1 MSNLS
6 EKRHSYLGYAVKLA
20 AGLFLIFVFGWICPS
35 WGGIAQTGI
44 QAIGIFFGLIFLL
57 SNAEFGLIL
66 PSLLGF
72 LAVLLTDAYTPNS
85 LMAATFGNSTVVQ
98 IIFAYVL
105 CQTIIDTGAGEFI
118 AKWLLTR
125 KSLHGRPYL
134 FCFVF
139 FFASWVMGAFA
150 KIGGIVFVIA
160 LLDSLVEKLDYE
172 KTGSFNRWMSL
183 GSFVSACIGMAL
195 IPFQGLPLVIF
206 GAILSAM
213 AQSGIVLNYAVY
225 MLSITVFSMAF
236 IALFALGMKL
246 CRVEV
251 SRLGS
256 FDLSCIGSG
265 EENGALRMTRKQLLA
280 CLIFVFAIAYSVVMA
295 FLSPD
300 SPVGRLLSVFDQCT
314 WFILALVI
322 FFLLREE
329 GKPLLD
335 AEQTFRRSVSW
346 GIVLAVCIFNV
357 IGGMLAN
364 PEFGVRGWLN
374 SLLEP
379 VFSGLPFPVFMLLI
393 CLVSTICTNLFANAA
408 VGLIVGTLTMPF
420 AITYGE
426 TLGINVT
433 VYGAAV
439 TMSAMFSFMTM
450 AAAGYVPLLL
460 TRPCIQQNQKF
471 LWGVGGG
478 TCLGG
483 IALMAVV
490 FTALAY
496 IL

>member
-1 MSNLS
+1 MPDTGI
-6 EKRHSYLGYAVKLA
+6 KKQTYTAYIVKLLV
-20 AGLFLIFVFGWICPS
+20 GLFFIFVFGRVCPP
-35 WGGIAQTGI
+35 WGGITQTGI

-57 SNAEFGLIL
+57 SNSEFGLIL

-72 LAVLLTDAYTPNS
+72 LAVLLTDAYTPSS

-105 CQTIIDTGAGEFI
+105 CQTIISTGAGEFI
-118 AKWLLTR
+118 SKWLLTR
-125 KSLHGRPYL
+125 KVLRGKPYL

-139 FFASWVMGAFA
+139 FFAAWVMGAFA
-150 KIGGIVFVIA
+150 KSGGIVFVLA
-160 LLDSLVEKLDYE
+160 LLDSLIDNLGYE
-172 KTGSFNRWMSL
+172 KEGSFNRWMSL

-225 MLSITVFSMAF
+225 MLSIIVFSMAF
-236 IALFALGMKL
+236 IVLFALTMKA
-246 CRVEV
+246 CRVDADKLRAFDV
-251 SRLGS
+251 SR
-256 FDLSCIGSG
+256 ISG
-265 EENGALRMTRKQLLA
+265 EQGGKLRMTRKQVLA
-280 CLIFVFAIAYSVVMA
+280 CLIFLFAIAYSVVMA
-295 FLSPD
+295 FLPAD
-300 SPVGRLLSVFDQCT
+300 SPLGQALSTFDQCT

-322 FFLLREE
+322 FFLLRED
-329 GKPLLD
+329 GKPLLNE
-335 AEQTFRRSVSW
+335 EQTFRSSISW

-364 PEFGVRGWLN
+364 PELGVRGWLN
-374 SLLEP
+374 ALMEP
-379 VFSGLPFPVFMLLI
+379 IFTGLPFPVFMLLI
-393 CLVSTICTNLFANAA
+393 CFVSTICTNVFANAA

-420 AITYGE
+420 AITYGD
-426 TLGINVT
+426 TIGINVT

-450 AAAGYVPLLL
+450 ASAGYVPLFL
-460 TRPCIQQNQKF
+460 TRPCIQKNQKF

-483 IALMAVV
+483 ILLMTVL

-496 IL
+496 LL

>member
-1 MSNLS
+1 MPDTGI
-6 EKRHSYLGYAVKLA
+6 KKQTYTAYIVKLLV
-20 AGLFLIFVFGWICPS
+20 GLFFIFVFGRVCPP
-35 WGGIAQTGI
+35 WGGITQTGI

-57 SNAEFGLIL
+57 SNSEFGLIL

-72 LAVLLTDAYTPNS
+72 LAVLLTDAYTPSS

-105 CQTIIDTGAGEFI
+105 CQTIISTGAGEFI
-118 AKWLLTR
+118 SKWLLTR
-125 KSLHGRPYL
+125 KVLRGKPYL

-139 FFASWVMGAFA
+139 FFAAWVMGAFA
-150 KIGGIVFVIA
+150 KIGGIVFVLA
-160 LLDSLVEKLDYE
+160 LLDSLIDNLGYE
-172 KTGSFNRWMSL
+172 KEGSFNRWMSL

-225 MLSITVFSMAF
+225 MLSIIVFSMAF
-236 IALFALGMKL
+236 IVLFALTMKA
-246 CRVEV
+246 CRVDADKLRAFDV
-251 SRLGS
+251 SR
-256 FDLSCIGSG
+256 ISG
-265 EENGALRMTRKQLLA
+265 EQGGKLRMTRKQVLA
-280 CLIFVFAIAYSVVMA
+280 CLMFLFAIAYSVVMA
-295 FLSPD
+295 FLPAD
-300 SPVGRLLSVFDQCT
+300 SPLGQALSTFDQCT
-314 WFILALVI
+314 WFILALAI
-322 FFLLREE
+322 FFLLRED
-329 GKPLLD
+329 GKPLLNE
-335 AEQTFRRSVSW
+335 EQTFRSSISW

-364 PEFGVRGWLN
+364 PELGVRGWLN
-374 SLLEP
+374 ALMEP
-379 VFSGLPFPVFMLLI
+379 IFTGLPFPVFMLLI
-393 CLVSTICTNLFANAA
+393 CFVSTICTNVFANAA

-420 AITYGE
+420 AITYGDAI
-426 TLGINVT
+426 GINVT

-450 AAAGYVPLLL
+450 ASAGYVPLFL
-460 TRPCIQQNQKF
+460 TRPCIQKNQKF

-483 IALMAVV
+483 ILLMTVL

-496 IL
+496 LL

>member
-1 MSNLS
+1 MPDTGI
-6 EKRHSYLGYAVKLA
+6 KKQTYTAYIVKLLV
-20 AGLFLIFVFGWICPS
+20 GLFFIFVFGRVCPP
-35 WGGIAQTGI
+35 WGGITQTGI

-57 SNAEFGLIL
+57 SNSEFGLIL

-72 LAVLLTDAYTPNS
+72 LAVLLTDAYTPSS

-105 CQTIIDTGAGEFI
+105 CQTIISTGAGEFI
-118 AKWLLTR
+118 SKWLLTR
-125 KSLHGRPYL
+125 KVLRVKPYL

-139 FFASWVMGAFA
+139 FFAAWVMGAFA
-150 KIGGIVFVIA
+150 KIGGIVFVLA
-160 LLDSLVEKLDYE
+160 LLDSLIDNLGYE
-172 KTGSFNRWMSL
+172 KEGSFNRWMSL

-225 MLSITVFSMAF
+225 MLSIIVFSMAF
-236 IALFALGMKL
+236 IVLFALTMKA
-246 CRVEV
+246 CRVDADKLRAFDV
-251 SRLGS
+251 SR
-256 FDLSCIGSG
+256 ISG
-265 EENGALRMTRKQLLA
+265 EQGGKLRMTRKQVLA
-280 CLIFVFAIAYSVVMA
+280 CLIFLFAIAYSVVMA
-295 FLSPD
+295 FLPAD
-300 SPVGRLLSVFDQCT
+300 SPLGQALSTFDQCT

-322 FFLLREE
+322 FFLLRED
-329 GKPLLD
+329 GKPLLNE
-335 AEQTFRRSVSW
+335 EQTFRSSISW

-364 PEFGVRGWLN
+364 PELGVRGWLN
-374 SLLEP
+374 ALMEP
-379 VFSGLPFPVFMLLI
+379 IFTGLPFPVFMLLI
-393 CLVSTICTNLFANAA
+393 CFVSTICTNVFANAA

-420 AITYGE
+420 AITYGD
-426 TLGINVT
+426 TIGINVT

-450 AAAGYVPLLL
+450 ASAGYVPLFL
-460 TRPCIQQNQKF
+460 TRPCIQKNQKF

-483 IALMAVV
+483 ILLMTVL

-496 IL
+496 LL

>member
-1 MSNLS
+1 MPDTGI
-6 EKRHSYLGYAVKLA
+6 KKQTYTAYIVKLLV
-20 AGLFLIFVFGWICPS
+20 GLFFIFVFGRVCPP
-35 WGGIAQTGI
+35 WGGITQTGI

-57 SNAEFGLIL
+57 SNSEFGLIL

-72 LAVLLTDAYTPNS
+72 LAVLLTDAYTPSS

-105 CQTIIDTGAGEFI
+105 CQTIISTGAGEFI
-118 AKWLLTR
+118 SKWLLTR
-125 KSLHGRPYL
+125 KVLRGKPYL

-139 FFASWVMGAFA
+139 FFAAWVMGAFA
-150 KIGGIVFVIA
+150 KIGGIVFVLA
-160 LLDSLVEKLDYE
+160 LLDSLIDNLGYE
-172 KTGSFNRWMSL
+172 KEGSFNRWMSL

-225 MLSITVFSMAF
+225 MLSIIVFSMAF
-236 IALFALGMKL
+236 IVLFALTMKA
-246 CRVEV
+246 CRVDADKLRAFDV
-251 SRLGS
+251 SR
-256 FDLSCIGSG
+256 ISG
-265 EENGALRMTRKQLLA
+265 EQGGKLRMTRKQVLA
-280 CLIFVFAIAYSVVMA
+280 CLIFLFAIAYSVVMA
-295 FLSPD
+295 FLPAD
-300 SPVGRLLSVFDQCT
+300 SPLGQALSTFDQCT

-322 FFLLREE
+322 FFLLRED
-329 GKPLLD
+329 GKPLLNE
-335 AEQTFRRSVSW
+335 EQTFRSSISW

-364 PEFGVRGWLN
+364 PELGVRGWLN
-374 SLLEP
+374 ALMEP
-379 VFSGLPFPVFMLLI
+379 IFTGLPFPVFMLLI
-393 CLVSTICTNLFANAA
+393 CFVSTICTNVFANAA

-420 AITYGE
+420 AITYGD
-426 TLGINVT
+426 TIGINVT

-450 AAAGYVPLLL
+450 ASAGYVPLFL
-460 TRPCIQQNQKF
+460 TRPCIQKNQKF

-483 IALMAVV
+483 ILLMTVL
-490 FTALAY
+490 FTALTY
-496 IL
+496 LL

>member
-1 MSNLS
+1 MPDTGI
-6 EKRHSYLGYAVKLA
+6 KKQTYTAYIVKLLV
-20 AGLFLIFVFGWICPS
+20 GLFFIFVFGRVCPP
-35 WGGIAQTGI
+35 WGGITQTGI

-57 SNAEFGLIL
+57 SNSEFGLIL

-72 LAVLLTDAYTPNS
+72 LAVLLTDAYTPSS

-105 CQTIIDTGAGEFI
+105 CQTIISTGAGEFI
-118 AKWLLTR
+118 SKWLLTR
-125 KSLHGRPYL
+125 KVLRGKPYL

-139 FFASWVMGAFA
+139 FFAAWVMGAFA
-150 KIGGIVFVIA
+150 KIGGIVFVLA
-160 LLDSLVEKLDYE
+160 LLDSLIDNLGYE
-172 KTGSFNRWMSL
+172 KEGSFNRWMSL

-225 MLSITVFSMAF
+225 MLSIIVFSMAF
-236 IALFALGMKL
+236 IVLFALTMKA
-246 CRVEV
+246 CRVDADKLRAFDV
-251 SRLGS
+251 SR
-256 FDLSCIGSG
+256 ISG
-265 EENGALRMTRKQLLA
+265 EQGGKLRMTRKQVLA
-280 CLIFVFAIAYSVVMA
+280 CLIFLFAIAYSVVMA
-295 FLSPD
+295 FLPAD
-300 SPVGRLLSVFDQCT
+300 SPLGQALSTFDQCT

-322 FFLLREE
+322 FFLLRED
-329 GKPLLD
+329 GKPLLNE
-335 AEQTFRRSVSW
+335 EQTFRSSISW

-364 PEFGVRGWLN
+364 PELGVRGWLN
-374 SLLEP
+374 ALMEP
-379 VFSGLPFPVFMLLI
+379 IFTGLPFPVFMLLI
-393 CLVSTICTNLFANAA
+393 CFVSTICTNVFANAA

-420 AITYGE
+420 AITYGD
-426 TLGINVT
+426 TIGINVT

-450 AAAGYVPLLL
+450 ASAGYVPLFL
-460 TRPCIQQNQKF
+460 TRPCIQKNQKF

-483 IALMAVV
+483 ILLITVL

-496 IL
+496 LL

>member
-1 MSNLS
+1 MPDTGI
-6 EKRHSYLGYAVKLA
+6 KKQTYTAYIVKLLV
-20 AGLFLIFVFGWICPS
+20 GLFFIFVFGRVCPP
-35 WGGIAQTGI
+35 WGGITQTGI

-57 SNAEFGLIL
+57 SNSEFGLIL

-72 LAVLLTDAYTPNS
+72 LAVLLTDAYTPSS

-105 CQTIIDTGAGEFI
+105 CQTIISTGAGEFI
-118 AKWLLTR
+118 SKWLLTR
-125 KSLHGRPYL
+125 KVLRGKPYL

-139 FFASWVMGAFA
+139 FFAAWVMGAFA
-150 KIGGIVFVIA
+150 KIGGIVFVLA
-160 LLDSLVEKLDYE
+160 LLDSLIDNLGYE
-172 KTGSFNRWMSL
+172 KEGSFNRWMSL

-225 MLSITVFSMAF
+225 MLSIIVFSMAF
-236 IALFALGMKL
+236 IVLFALTMKA
-246 CRVEV
+246 CRVDADKLRAFDV
-251 SRLGS
+251 SR
-256 FDLSCIGSG
+256 ISG
-265 EENGALRMTRKQLLA
+265 EQGGKLRMTRKQVLA
-280 CLIFVFAIAYSVVMA
+280 CLIFLFAIAYSVVMA
-295 FLSPD
+295 FLPAD
-300 SPVGRLLSVFDQCT
+300 SPLGQALSTFDQCT

-322 FFLLREE
+322 FFLLRED
-329 GKPLLD
+329 GKPLLNE
-335 AEQTFRRSVSW
+335 EQTFRSSISW

-364 PEFGVRGWLN
+364 PELGVRGWLN
-374 SLLEP
+374 ALMEP
-379 VFSGLPFPVFMLLI
+379 IFTGLPFPVFMLLI
-393 CLVSTICTNLFANAA
+393 CFVSTICTNVFANAA

-420 AITYGE
+420 AITYGD
-426 TLGINVT
+426 TIGINVT

-450 AAAGYVPLLL
+450 ASAGYVPLFL
-460 TRPCIQQNQKF
+460 TRPCIQKNQKF
-471 LWGVGGG
+471 LWWVGGG

-483 IALMAVV
+483 ILLMTVL

-496 IL
+496 LL

>member
-1 MSNLS
+1 MPDTGI
-6 EKRHSYLGYAVKLA
+6 KKQTYTAYIVKLLV
-20 AGLFLIFVFGWICPS
+20 GLFFIFVFGRVCPP
-35 WGGIAQTGI
+35 WGGITQTGI

-57 SNAEFGLIL
+57 SNSEFGLIL

-72 LAVLLTDAYTPNS
+72 LAVLLTDAYTPSS

-105 CQTIIDTGAGEFI
+105 CQTIISTGAGEFI
-118 AKWLLTR
+118 SKWLLTR
-125 KSLHGRPYL
+125 KVLRGKPYL

-139 FFASWVMGAFA
+139 FFAAWVMGAFA
-150 KIGGIVFVIA
+150 KIGGIVFVLA
-160 LLDSLVEKLDYE
+160 LLDSLIDNLGYE
-172 KTGSFNRWMSL
+172 KEGSFNRWMSL

-225 MLSITVFSMAF
+225 MLSIIVFSMAF
-236 IALFALGMKL
+236 IVLFALTMKA
-246 CRVEV
+246 CRVDADKLRAFDV
-251 SRLGS
+251 SR
-256 FDLSCIGSG
+256 ISG
-265 EENGALRMTRKQLLA
+265 EQGGKLRMTRKQVLA
-280 CLIFVFAIAYSVVMA
+280 CLIFLFAIAYSVVMA
-295 FLSPD
+295 FLPAD
-300 SPVGRLLSVFDQCT
+300 SPLGQALSTFDQCT

-322 FFLLREE
+322 FFLLRED
-329 GKPLLD
+329 GKPLLNE
-335 AEQTFRRSVSW
+335 EQTFRSSISW

-364 PEFGVRGWLN
+364 PELGVRGWLN
-374 SLLEP
+374 ALMEP
-379 VFSGLPFPVFMLLI
+379 IFTGLPFPVFMLLI
-393 CLVSTICTNLFANAA
+393 CFVSTICTNVFANAA

-420 AITYGE
+420 AITYGD
-426 TLGINVT
+426 TIGINVT

-450 AAAGYVPLLL
+450 ASAGYVPLFL
-460 TRPCIQQNQKF
+460 TRPCIQKNQKF

-483 IALMAVV
+483 ILLMTVL

-496 IL
+496 LL

>member
-1 MSNLS
+1 MPDTGI
-6 EKRHSYLGYAVKLA
+6 KKQTYTAYIVKLLV
-20 AGLFLIFVFGWICPS
+20 GLFFIFVFGRVCPPWS
-35 WGGIAQTGI
+35 GITQTGI

-57 SNAEFGLIL
+57 SNSEFGLIL

-72 LAVLLTDAYTPNS
+72 LAVLLTDAYTPSS

-105 CQTIIDTGAGEFI
+105 CQTIISTGAGEFI
-118 AKWLLTR
+118 SKWLLTR
-125 KSLHGRPYL
+125 KVLRGKPYL

-139 FFASWVMGAFA
+139 FFAAWVMGAFA
-150 KIGGIVFVIA
+150 KIGGIVFVLA
-160 LLDSLVEKLDYE
+160 LLDSLIDNLGYE
-172 KTGSFNRWMSL
+172 KEGSFNRWMSL

-225 MLSITVFSMAF
+225 MLSIIAFSMAF
-236 IALFALGMKL
+236 IVLFALTMKA
-246 CRVEV
+246 CRVDADKLRAFDV
-251 SRLGS
+251 SR
-256 FDLSCIGSG
+256 ISG
-265 EENGALRMTRKQLLA
+265 EQGGKLRMTRKQVLA
-280 CLIFVFAIAYSVVMA
+280 CLMFLFAIAYSVVMA
-295 FLSPD
+295 FLPAD
-300 SPVGRLLSVFDQCT
+300 SPLGQALSTFDQCT
-314 WFILALVI
+314 WFILALAI
-322 FFLLREE
+322 FFLLRED
-329 GKPLLD
+329 GKPLLNE
-335 AEQTFRRSVSW
+335 EQTFRSSISW

-364 PEFGVRGWLN
+364 PELGVRGWLN
-374 SLLEP
+374 ALMEP
-379 VFSGLPFPVFMLLI
+379 IFTGLPFPVFMLLI
-393 CLVSTICTNLFANAA
+393 CFVSTICTNVFANAA

-420 AITYGE
+420 AITYGGAI
-426 TLGINVT
+426 GINVT

-450 AAAGYVPLLL
+450 ASAGYVPLFL
-460 TRPCIQQNQKF
+460 TRPCIQKNQKF

-483 IALMAVV
+483 ILLMTVL

-496 IL
+496 LL

>member
-1 MSNLS
+1 MPDTGI
-6 EKRHSYLGYAVKLA
+6 KKQTYTAYIVKLLV
-20 AGLFLIFVFGWICPS
+20 GLFFIFVFGRVCPP
-35 WGGIAQTGI
+35 WGGITQTGI

-57 SNAEFGLIL
+57 SNSEFGLIL

-72 LAVLLTDAYTPNS
+72 LAVLLTDAYTPSS

-105 CQTIIDTGAGEFI
+105 CQTIISTGAGEFI
-118 AKWLLTR
+118 SKWLLTR
-125 KSLHGRPYL
+125 KVLRGKPYL

-139 FFASWVMGAFA
+139 FFAAWVMGAFA
-150 KIGGIVFVIA
+150 KIGGIVFVLA
-160 LLDSLVEKLDYE
+160 LLDSLIDNLGYE
-172 KTGSFNRWMSL
+172 KEGSFNRWMSL

-225 MLSITVFSMAF
+225 MLSIIVFSMAF
-236 IALFALGMKL
+236 IVLFALTMKA
-246 CRVEV
+246 CRVDADKLRAFDV
-251 SRLGS
+251 SR
-256 FDLSCIGSG
+256 ISG
-265 EENGALRMTRKQLLA
+265 EQGGILRMTRKQVLA
-280 CLIFVFAIAYSVVMA
+280 CLIFLLAIAYSVVMA
-295 FLSPD
+295 FLPAD
-300 SPVGRLLSVFDQCT
+300 SPLGQALSTFDQCT

-322 FFLLREE
+322 FFLLRED
-329 GKPLLD
+329 GKPLLNE
-335 AEQTFRRSVSW
+335 EQTFRSSISW

-364 PEFGVRGWLN
+364 PELGVRGWLN
-374 SLLEP
+374 ALMEP
-379 VFSGLPFPVFMLLI
+379 IFTGLPFPVFMLLI
-393 CLVSTICTNLFANAA
+393 CFVSTICTNVFANAA

-420 AITYGE
+420 AITYGD
-426 TLGINVT
+426 TIGINVT

-450 AAAGYVPLLL
+450 ASAGYVPLFL
-460 TRPCIQQNQKF
+460 TRPCIQKNQKF

-483 IALMAVV
+483 ILLMTVL

-496 IL
+496 LL

>member
-1 MSNLS
+1 MPDTGI
-6 EKRHSYLGYAVKLA
+6 KKQTYTAYIVKLLV
-20 AGLFLIFVFGWICPS
+20 GLFFIFVFGRVCPP
-35 WGGIAQTGI
+35 WGGITQTGI

-57 SNAEFGLIL
+57 SNSEFGLIL

-72 LAVLLTDAYTPNS
+72 LAVLLTDAYTPSS

-105 CQTIIDTGAGEFI
+105 CQTIISTGAGEFI
-118 AKWLLTR
+118 SKWLLTR
-125 KSLHGRPYL
+125 KVLRGKPYL

-139 FFASWVMGAFA
+139 FFAAWVMGAFA
-150 KIGGIVFVIA
+150 KIGGIVFVLA
-160 LLDSLVEKLDYE
+160 LLDSLIDNLGYE
-172 KTGSFNRWMSL
+172 KEGSFNRWMSL

-225 MLSITVFSMAF
+225 MLSIIVFSMAF
-236 IALFALGMKL
+236 IVLFALTMKA
-246 CRVEV
+246 CRVDADKLRAFDV
-251 SRLGS
+251 SR
-256 FDLSCIGSG
+256 ISG
-265 EENGALRMTRKQLLA
+265 EQGGKLRMTRKQVLA
-280 CLIFVFAIAYSVVMA
+280 CLIFLFAIAYSVVMA
-295 FLSPD
+295 FLPAD
-300 SPVGRLLSVFDQCT
+300 SPLGQALSTFDQCT

-322 FFLLREE
+322 FFLLRED
-329 GKPLLD
+329 GKPLLNE
-335 AEQTFRRSVSW
+335 EQTFRSSISW

-364 PEFGVRGWLN
+364 PELGVRGWLN
-374 SLLEP
+374 AVMEP
-379 VFSGLPFPVFMLLI
+379 IFTGLPFPVFMLLI
-393 CLVSTICTNLFANAA
+393 CFVSTICTNVFANAA

-420 AITYGE
+420 AITYGD
-426 TLGINVT
+426 TIGINVT

-450 AAAGYVPLLL
+450 ASAGYVPLFL
-460 TRPCIQQNQKF
+460 TRPCIQKNQKF

-483 IALMAVV
+483 ILLMTVL

-496 IL
+496 LL

>member
-1 MSNLS
+1 MPDTGI
-6 EKRHSYLGYAVKLA
+6 KKQTYTAYIVKLLV
-20 AGLFLIFVFGWICPS
+20 GLFFIFVFGRVCPP
-35 WGGIAQTGI
+35 WGGITQTGI

-57 SNAEFGLIL
+57 SNSEFGLIL

-72 LAVLLTDAYTPNS
+72 LAVLLTDAYTPSS

-105 CQTIIDTGAGEFI
+105 CQNIISTGAGEFI
-118 AKWLLTR
+118 SKWLLTR
-125 KSLHGRPYL
+125 KVLRGKPYL

-139 FFASWVMGAFA
+139 FFAAWVMGAFA
-150 KIGGIVFVIA
+150 KIGGIVFVLA
-160 LLDSLVEKLDYE
+160 LLDSLIDNLGYE
-172 KTGSFNRWMSL
+172 KEGSFNRWMSL

-225 MLSITVFSMAF
+225 MLSIIVFSMAF
-236 IALFALGMKL
+236 IVLFALTMKA
-246 CRVEV
+246 CRVDADKLRAFDV
-251 SRLGS
+251 SR
-256 FDLSCIGSG
+256 ISG
-265 EENGALRMTRKQLLA
+265 EQGGKLRMTRKQVLA
-280 CLIFVFAIAYSVVMA
+280 CLIFLFAIAYSVVMA
-295 FLSPD
+295 FLPAD
-300 SPVGRLLSVFDQCT
+300 SPLGQALSTFDQCT

-322 FFLLREE
+322 FFLLRED
-329 GKPLLD
+329 GKPLLNE
-335 AEQTFRRSVSW
+335 EQTFRSSISW

-364 PEFGVRGWLN
+364 PELGVRGWLN
-374 SLLEP
+374 ALMEP
-379 VFSGLPFPVFMLLI
+379 IFTGLPFPVFMLLI
-393 CLVSTICTNLFANAA
+393 CFVSTICTNVFANAA

-420 AITYGE
+420 AITYGD
-426 TLGINVT
+426 TIGINVT

-450 AAAGYVPLLL
+450 ASAGYVPLFL
-460 TRPCIQQNQKF
+460 TRPCIQKNQKF

-483 IALMAVV
+483 ILLMTVL

-496 IL
+496 LL

>member
-1 MSNLS
+1 MPDTGI
-6 EKRHSYLGYAVKLA
+6 KKQTYTAYIVKLLV
-20 AGLFLIFVFGWICPS
+20 GLFFIFVFGRVCPP
-35 WGGIAQTGI
+35 WGGITQTGI

-57 SNAEFGLIL
+57 SNSEFGLIL

-72 LAVLLTDAYTPNS
+72 LAVLLTDAYTPSS

-105 CQTIIDTGAGEFI
+105 CQTIISTGAGEFI
-118 AKWLLTR
+118 SKWLLTR
-125 KSLHGRPYL
+125 KVLRGKPYL

-139 FFASWVMGAFA
+139 FFAAWVMGAFA
-150 KIGGIVFVIA
+150 KIGGIVFVLA
-160 LLDSLVEKLDYE
+160 LLDSLIDNLGYE
-172 KTGSFNRWMSL
+172 KEGSFNRWMSL

-213 AQSGIVLNYAVY
+213 AQSGIVLNYAGY
-225 MLSITVFSMAF
+225 MLSIIVFSMAF
-236 IALFALGMKL
+236 IVLFALTMKA
-246 CRVEV
+246 CRVDADKLRAFDV
-251 SRLGS
+251 SR
-256 FDLSCIGSG
+256 ISG
-265 EENGALRMTRKQLLA
+265 EQGGKLRMTRKQVLA
-280 CLIFVFAIAYSVVMA
+280 CLIFLFAIAYSVVMA
-295 FLSPD
+295 FLPAD
-300 SPVGRLLSVFDQCT
+300 SPLGQALSTFDQCT

-322 FFLLREE
+322 FFLLRED
-329 GKPLLD
+329 GKPLLNE
-335 AEQTFRRSVSW
+335 EQTFRSSISW

-364 PEFGVRGWLN
+364 PELGVRGWLN
-374 SLLEP
+374 ALMEP
-379 VFSGLPFPVFMLLI
+379 IFTGLPFPVFMLLI
-393 CLVSTICTNLFANAA
+393 CFVSTICTNVFANAA

-420 AITYGE
+420 AITYGD

-450 AAAGYVPLLL
+450 ASAGYVPLFL
-460 TRPCIQQNQKF
+460 TRPCIQKNQKF

-483 IALMAVV
+483 ILLMTVL

-496 IL
+496 LL

>member
-1 MSNLS
+1 MPDTGI
-6 EKRHSYLGYAVKLA
+6 KKQTYTAYIVKLLV
-20 AGLFLIFVFGWICPS
+20 GLFFIFVFGRVCPP
-35 WGGIAQTGI
+35 WGGITQTGI

-57 SNAEFGLIL
+57 SNSEFGLIL

-72 LAVLLTDAYTPNS
+72 LAVLLTDAYTPSS

-105 CQTIIDTGAGEFI
+105 CQTIISTGAGEFI
-118 AKWLLTR
+118 SKWLLTR
-125 KSLHGRPYL
+125 KVLRGKPYL

-139 FFASWVMGAFA
+139 FFAAWVMGAFA
-150 KIGGIVFVIA
+150 KIGGIVFVLA
-160 LLDSLVEKLDYE
+160 LLDSLIDNLGYE
-172 KTGSFNRWMSL
+172 KEGSFNRWMSL

-225 MLSITVFSMAF
+225 MLSIIVFSMAF
-236 IALFALGMKL
+236 IVLFALTMKA
-246 CRVEV
+246 CRVDADKLRAFDV
-251 SRLGS
+251 SR
-256 FDLSCIGSG
+256 ISG
-265 EENGALRMTRKQLLA
+265 EQGGKLRMTRKQVLA
-280 CLIFVFAIAYSVVMA
+280 CLIFLFAIAYSVVMA
-295 FLSPD
+295 FLPAD
-300 SPVGRLLSVFDQCT
+300 SPLGQALSTFDQCT

-322 FFLLREE
+322 FFLLRED
-329 GKPLLD
+329 GKPLLNE
-335 AEQTFRRSVSW
+335 EQTFRSSISW

-364 PEFGVRGWLN
+364 PELGVRGWLN
-374 SLLEP
+374 ALMEP
-379 VFSGLPFPVFMLLI
+379 IFTGLPFPVFMLLI
-393 CLVSTICTNLFANAA
+393 CFVSTICTNVFANAA

-420 AITYGE
+420 AITYGD
-426 TLGINVT
+426 TIGINVT

-450 AAAGYVPLLL
+450 ASAGYVPLFL
-460 TRPCIQQNQKF
+460 TRPCIQKNQKV

-483 IALMAVV
+483 ILLMTVL

-496 IL
+496 LL

>member
-1 MSNLS
+1 MPDTGI
-6 EKRHSYLGYAVKLA
+6 KKQTYTAYIVKLLV
-20 AGLFLIFVFGWICPS
+20 GLFFIFVFGRVCPP
-35 WGGIAQTGI
+35 WGGITQTGI

-57 SNAEFGLIL
+57 SNSEFGLIL

-72 LAVLLTDAYTPNS
+72 LAVLLTDAYTPSS

-105 CQTIIDTGAGEFI
+105 CQTIISTGAGEFI
-118 AKWLLTR
+118 SKWLLTR
-125 KSLHGRPYL
+125 KVLRGKPYL

-139 FFASWVMGAFA
+139 FFAAWVMGAFA
-150 KIGGIVFVIA
+150 KIGGIVFVLA
-160 LLDSLVEKLDYE
+160 LLDSLIDNLGYE
-172 KTGSFNRWMSL
+172 KEGSFNRWMSL

-225 MLSITVFSMAF
+225 MLSIIVFSMAF
-236 IALFALGMKL
+236 IVLFALTMKA
-246 CRVEV
+246 CRVDADKLRAFDV
-251 SRLGS
+251 SR
-256 FDLSCIGSG
+256 ISG
-265 EENGALRMTRKQLLA
+265 EQGGKLRMTRKQVLA
-280 CLIFVFAIAYSVVMA
+280 CLIFLFAIAYSVVMA
-295 FLSPD
+295 FLPAD
-300 SPVGRLLSVFDQCT
+300 SPLEQALSTFDQCT

-322 FFLLREE
+322 FFLLRED
-329 GKPLLD
+329 GKPLLNE
-335 AEQTFRRSVSW
+335 EQTFRSSISW

-364 PEFGVRGWLN
+364 PELGVRGWLN
-374 SLLEP
+374 ALMEP
-379 VFSGLPFPVFMLLI
+379 IFTGLPFPVFMLLI
-393 CLVSTICTNLFANAA
+393 CFVSTICTNVFANAA

-420 AITYGE
+420 AITYGD
-426 TLGINVT
+426 TIGINVT

-450 AAAGYVPLLL
+450 ASAGYVPLFL
-460 TRPCIQQNQKF
+460 TRPCIQKNQKF

-483 IALMAVV
+483 ILLMTVL

-496 IL
+496 LL

>member
-1 MSNLS
+1 MPDTGI
-6 EKRHSYLGYAVKLA
+6 KKQTYTAYIVKLLV
-20 AGLFLIFVFGWICPS
+20 GLFFIFVFGRVCPP
-35 WGGIAQTGI
+35 WGGITQTGI

-57 SNAEFGLIL
+57 SNSEFGLIL

-72 LAVLLTDAYTPNS
+72 LAVLLTDAYTPSS

-105 CQTIIDTGAGEFI
+105 CQTIISTGAGEFI
-118 AKWLLTR
+118 SKWLLTR
-125 KSLHGRPYL
+125 KVLRGKPYL

-139 FFASWVMGAFA
+139 FFAAWVMGAFA
-150 KIGGIVFVIA
+150 KIGGIVFVLA
-160 LLDSLVEKLDYE
+160 LLDSLIDNLGYE
-172 KTGSFNRWMSL
+172 KEGSFNRWMSL

-225 MLSITVFSMAF
+225 MLSIIVFSMAF
-236 IALFALGMKL
+236 IVLFALTMKA
-246 CRVEV
+246 CRVDADKLRAFDV
-251 SRLGS
+251 SR
-256 FDLSCIGSG
+256 ISG
-265 EENGALRMTRKQLLA
+265 EQGGKLRMTRKQVLA
-280 CLIFVFAIAYSVVMA
+280 CLMFLFAIAYSVVMA
-295 FLSPD
+295 FLPAD
-300 SPVGRLLSVFDQCT
+300 SPLGQALSTFDQCT

-322 FFLLREE
+322 FFLLRED
-329 GKPLLD
+329 GKPLLNE
-335 AEQTFRRSVSW
+335 EQTFRSSISW

-364 PEFGVRGWLN
+364 PELGVRGWLN
-374 SLLEP
+374 ALMEP
-379 VFSGLPFPVFMLLI
+379 IFTGLPFPVFMLLI
-393 CLVSTICTNLFANAA
+393 CFVSTICTNVFANAA

-420 AITYGE
+420 AITYGD
-426 TLGINVT
+426 TIGINVT

-450 AAAGYVPLLL
+450 ASAGYVPLFL
-460 TRPCIQQNQKF
+460 TRPCIQKNQKF

-483 IALMAVV
+483 ILLMTVL

-496 IL
+496 LL

>member
-1 MSNLS
+1 MPDTGI
-6 EKRHSYLGYAVKLA
+6 KKQTYTAYIVKLLV
-20 AGLFLIFVFGWICPS
+20 GLFFIFVFGRVCPP
-35 WGGIAQTGI
+35 WGGITQTGI

-57 SNAEFGLIL
+57 SNSEFGLIL

-72 LAVLLTDAYTPNS
+72 LAVLLTDAYTPSS

-105 CQTIIDTGAGEFI
+105 CQTIISTGAGEFI
-118 AKWLLTR
+118 SKWLLTR
-125 KSLHGRPYL
+125 KVLRGKPYL

-139 FFASWVMGAFA
+139 FFAAWVMGAFA
-150 KIGGIVFVIA
+150 NIGGIVFVLA
-160 LLDSLVEKLDYE
+160 LLDSLIDNLGYE
-172 KTGSFNRWMSL
+172 KEGSFNRWMSL

-225 MLSITVFSMAF
+225 MLSIIVFSMAF
-236 IALFALGMKL
+236 IVLFALTMKA
-246 CRVEV
+246 CRVDADKLRAFDV
-251 SRLGS
+251 SR
-256 FDLSCIGSG
+256 ISG
-265 EENGALRMTRKQLLA
+265 EQGGKLRMTRKQVLA
-280 CLIFVFAIAYSVVMA
+280 CLIFLFAIAYSVVMA
-295 FLSPD
+295 FLPAD
-300 SPVGRLLSVFDQCT
+300 SPLGQALSTFDQCT

-322 FFLLREE
+322 FFLLRED
-329 GKPLLD
+329 GKPLLNE
-335 AEQTFRRSVSW
+335 EQTFRSSISW

-364 PEFGVRGWLN
+364 PELGVRGWLN
-374 SLLEP
+374 ALMEP
-379 VFSGLPFPVFMLLI
+379 IFTGLPFPVFMLLI
-393 CLVSTICTNLFANAA
+393 CFVSTICTNVFANAA

-420 AITYGE
+420 AITYGD
-426 TLGINVT
+426 TIGINVT

-450 AAAGYVPLLL
+450 ASAGYVPLFL
-460 TRPCIQQNQKF
+460 TRPCIQKNQKF

-483 IALMAVV
+483 ILLMTVL

-496 IL
+496 LL

>member
-1 MSNLS
+1 MPDTGI
-6 EKRHSYLGYAVKLA
+6 KKQTYTAYIVKLLV
-20 AGLFLIFVFGWICPS
+20 GLFFIFVFGRVCPP
-35 WGGIAQTGI
+35 WGGITQTGI

-57 SNAEFGLIL
+57 SNSEFGLIL

-72 LAVLLTDAYTPNS
+72 LAVLLTDAYTPSS

-105 CQTIIDTGAGEFI
+105 CQTIISTGAGEFI
-118 AKWLLTR
+118 SKWLLTR
-125 KSLHGRPYL
+125 KVLRGKPYL

-139 FFASWVMGAFA
+139 FFAAWVMGAFA
-150 KIGGIVFVIA
+150 KIGGIVFVLA
-160 LLDSLVEKLDYE
+160 LLDSLIDNLGYE
-172 KTGSFNRWMSL
+172 KEGSFNRWMSL

-225 MLSITVFSMAF
+225 MLSIIAFSMAF
-236 IALFALGMKL
+236 IVLFALTMKA
-246 CRVEV
+246 CRVDADKLRAFDV
-251 SRLGS
+251 SR
-256 FDLSCIGSG
+256 ISG
-265 EENGALRMTRKQLLA
+265 EQGGKLRMTRKQVLA
-280 CLIFVFAIAYSVVMA
+280 CLMFLFAIAYSVVMA
-295 FLSPD
+295 FLPAD
-300 SPVGRLLSVFDQCT
+300 SPLGQALSTFDQCT
-314 WFILALVI
+314 WFILALAI
-322 FFLLREE
+322 FFLLRED
-329 GKPLLD
+329 GKPLLNE
-335 AEQTFRRSVSW
+335 EQTFRSSISW

-364 PEFGVRGWLN
+364 PELGVRGWLN
-374 SLLEP
+374 ALMEP
-379 VFSGLPFPVFMLLI
+379 IFTGLPFPVFMLLI
-393 CLVSTICTNLFANAA
+393 CFVSTICTNVFANAA

-420 AITYGE
+420 AITYGG
-426 TLGINVT
+426 TIGINVT

-450 AAAGYVPLLL
+450 ASAGYVPLFL
-460 TRPCIQQNQKF
+460 TRPCIQKNQKF

-483 IALMAVV
+483 ILLMTVL

-496 IL
+496 LL

>member
-1 MSNLS
+1 MPDTGI
-6 EKRHSYLGYAVKLA
+6 KKQTYTAYIVKLLV
-20 AGLFLIFVFGWICPS
+20 GLFFIFVFGRVCPP
-35 WGGIAQTGI
+35 WGGITQTGI

-57 SNAEFGLIL
+57 SNSEFGLIL

-72 LAVLLTDAYTPNS
+72 LAVLLTDAYTPSS

-105 CQTIIDTGAGEFI
+105 CQTIISTGAGEFI
-118 AKWLLTR
+118 SKWLLTR
-125 KSLHGRPYL
+125 KVLRGKPYL

-139 FFASWVMGAFA
+139 FFAAWVMGAFA
-150 KIGGIVFVIA
+150 KIGGIVFVLA
-160 LLDSLVEKLDYE
+160 LLDSLIDNLGYE
-172 KTGSFNRWMSL
+172 KEGSFNRWMSL

-225 MLSITVFSMAF
+225 MLSIIVFSMAF
-236 IALFALGMKL
+236 IVLFALTMKA
-246 CRVEV
+246 CRVDADKLRAFDV
-251 SRLGS
+251 SR
-256 FDLSCIGSG
+256 ISG
-265 EENGALRMTRKQLLA
+265 EQGGKLRMTRKQVLA
-280 CLIFVFAIAYSVVMA
+280 CLIFLFAIAYSVVMA
-295 FLSPD
+295 FLPAD
-300 SPVGRLLSVFDQCT
+300 SPLGQALSTFDQCT

-322 FFLLREE
+322 FFLLRED
-329 GKPLLD
+329 GKPLLNE
-335 AEQTFRRSVSW
+335 EQTFRSSISW

-364 PEFGVRGWLN
+364 PELGVRGWLN
-374 SLLEP
+374 ALMEP
-379 VFSGLPFPVFMLLI
+379 IFTGLPFPVLMLLI
-393 CLVSTICTNLFANAA
+393 CFVSTICTNVFANAA

-420 AITYGE
+420 AITYGD
-426 TLGINVT
+426 TIGINVT

-450 AAAGYVPLLL
+450 ASAGYVPLFL
-460 TRPCIQQNQKF
+460 TRPCIQKNQKF

-483 IALMAVV
+483 ILLMTVL

-496 IL
+496 LL

>member
-1 MSNLS
+1 MPDTGI
-6 EKRHSYLGYAVKLA
+6 KKQTYTAYIVKLLV
-20 AGLFLIFVFGWICPS
+20 GLFFIFVFGRVCPP
-35 WGGIAQTGI
+35 WGGITQTGI

-57 SNAEFGLIL
+57 SNSEFGLIL

-72 LAVLLTDAYTPNS
+72 LAVLLTDAYTPSS

-105 CQTIIDTGAGEFI
+105 CQTIISTGAGEFI
-118 AKWLLTR
+118 SKWLLTR
-125 KSLHGRPYL
+125 KVLRGKPYL

-139 FFASWVMGAFA
+139 FFAAWVMGAFA
-150 KIGGIVFVIA
+150 KIGGIVFVLA
-160 LLDSLVEKLDYE
+160 LLDSLIDNLGYE
-172 KTGSFNRWMSL
+172 KEGSFNRWMSL

-225 MLSITVFSMAF
+225 MLSIIVFSMAF
-236 IALFALGMKL
+236 IVLFALTMKA
-246 CRVEV
+246 CRVDADKLRAFDV
-251 SRLGS
+251 SR
-256 FDLSCIGSG
+256 ISG
-265 EENGALRMTRKQLLA
+265 EQGGKLRMTRKQVLA
-280 CLIFVFAIAYSVVMA
+280 CLIFLFAIAYSVVMA
-295 FLSPD
+295 FLPAD
-300 SPVGRLLSVFDQCT
+300 SPLGQALSTFDQCT

-322 FFLLREE
+322 FFLLRED
-329 GKPLLD
+329 GKPLLNE
-335 AEQTFRRSVSW
+335 EQTFRSSISW

-364 PEFGVRGWLN
+364 PELGVRGWLN
-374 SLLEP
+374 ALMEP
-379 VFSGLPFPVFMLLI
+379 IFTGLPFPVFMLLI
-393 CLVSTICTNLFANAA
+393 CFVSTICTNVFANAA

-420 AITYGE
+420 AITYGD
-426 TLGINVT
+426 TIGINVT

-450 AAAGYVPLLL
+450 ASAGYVPLFL
-460 TRPCIQQNQKF
+460 TRPCIQKNQKF
-471 LWGVGGG
+471 LGGVGGG

-483 IALMAVV
+483 ILLMTVL

-496 IL
+496 LL

>member
-1 MSNLS
+1 MPDTGI
-6 EKRHSYLGYAVKLA
+6 KKQTYTAYIVKLLV
-20 AGLFLIFVFGWICPS
+20 GLFFIFVFGRVCPP
-35 WGGIAQTGI
+35 WGGITQTGI

-57 SNAEFGLIL
+57 SNSEFGLIL

-72 LAVLLTDAYTPNS
+72 LAVLLTDAYTPSS

-105 CQTIIDTGAGEFI
+105 CQTIISTGAGEFI
-118 AKWLLTR
+118 SKWLLTR
-125 KSLHGRPYL
+125 KVLRGKPYL

-139 FFASWVMGAFA
+139 FFAAWVMGAFA
-150 KIGGIVFVIA
+150 KIGGIVFVLA
-160 LLDSLVEKLDYE
+160 LLDSLIDNLGYE
-172 KTGSFNRWMSL
+172 KEGSFNRWMSL

-225 MLSITVFSMAF
+225 MLSIIVFSMAF
-236 IALFALGMKL
+236 IVLFALTMKA
-246 CRVEV
+246 CRVDADKLRAFDV
-251 SRLGS
+251 SR
-256 FDLSCIGSG
+256 ISG
-265 EENGALRMTRKQLLA
+265 EQGGKLRMTRKQVLA
-280 CLIFVFAIAYSVVMA
+280 CLIFLFAIAYSVVMA
-295 FLSPD
+295 FLPAD
-300 SPVGRLLSVFDQCT
+300 SPLGQALSTFDQCT

-322 FFLLREE
+322 FFLLRED
-329 GKPLLD
+329 GKPLLNE
-335 AEQTFRRSVSW
+335 EQTFRSSISW

-364 PEFGVRGWLN
+364 PELCVRGWLN
-374 SLLEP
+374 ALMEP
-379 VFSGLPFPVFMLLI
+379 IFTGLPFPVFMLLI
-393 CLVSTICTNLFANAA
+393 CFVSTICTNVFANAA

-420 AITYGE
+420 AITYGD
-426 TLGINVT
+426 TIGINVT

-450 AAAGYVPLLL
+450 ASAGYVPLFL
-460 TRPCIQQNQKF
+460 TRPCIQKNQKF

-483 IALMAVV
+483 ILLMTVL

-496 IL
+496 LL

>member
-1 MSNLS
+1 MPDTGI
-6 EKRHSYLGYAVKLA
+6 KKQTYTAYIVKLLV
-20 AGLFLIFVFGWICPS
+20 GLFFIFVFGRVCPP
-35 WGGIAQTGI
+35 WGGITQTGI

-57 SNAEFGLIL
+57 SNSEFGLIL

-72 LAVLLTDAYTPNS
+72 LAVLLTDAYTPSS

-98 IIFAYVL
+98 
-105 CQTIIDTGAGEFI
+105 TIISTGAGEFI
-118 AKWLLTR
+118 SKWLLTR
-125 KSLHGRPYL
+125 KVLRGKPYL

-139 FFASWVMGAFA
+139 FFAAWVMGAFA
-150 KIGGIVFVIA
+150 KIGGIVFVLA
-160 LLDSLVEKLDYE
+160 LLDSLIDNLGYE
-172 KTGSFNRWMSL
+172 KEGSFNRWMSL

-225 MLSITVFSMAF
+225 MLSIIAFSMAF
-236 IALFALGMKL
+236 IVLFALTMKA
-246 CRVEV
+246 CRVDADKLRAFDV
-251 SRLGS
+251 SR
-256 FDLSCIGSG
+256 ISG
-265 EENGALRMTRKQLLA
+265 EQGGKLRMTRKQVLA
-280 CLIFVFAIAYSVVMA
+280 CLMFLFAIAYSVVMA
-295 FLSPD
+295 FLPAD
-300 SPVGRLLSVFDQCT
+300 SPLGQALSTFDQCT
-314 WFILALVI
+314 WFILALAI
-322 FFLLREE
+322 FFLLRED
-329 GKPLLD
+329 GKPLLNE
-335 AEQTFRRSVSW
+335 EQTFRSSISW

-364 PEFGVRGWLN
+364 PELGVRGWLN
-374 SLLEP
+374 ALMEP
-379 VFSGLPFPVFMLLI
+379 IFTGLPFPVFMLLI
-393 CLVSTICTNLFANAA
+393 CFVSTICTNVFANAA

-420 AITYGE
+420 AITYGD
-426 TLGINVT
+426 TIGINVT

-450 AAAGYVPLLL
+450 ASAGYVPLFL
-460 TRPCIQQNQKF
+460 TRPCIQKNQKF

-483 IALMAVV
+483 ILLMTVL

-496 IL
+496 LL

>member
-1 MSNLS
+1 MPDTGI
-6 EKRHSYLGYAVKLA
+6 KKQTYTAYIVKLLV
-20 AGLFLIFVFGWICPS
+20 GLFFIFVFGRVCPP
-35 WGGIAQTGI
+35 WGGITQTGI

-57 SNAEFGLIL
+57 SNSEFGLIL

-72 LAVLLTDAYTPNS
+72 LAVLLTDAYPPSS

-105 CQTIIDTGAGEFI
+105 CQTIISTGAGEFI
-118 AKWLLTR
+118 SKWLLTR
-125 KSLHGRPYL
+125 KVLRGKPYL

-139 FFASWVMGAFA
+139 FFAAWVMGAFA
-150 KIGGIVFVIA
+150 KIGGIVFVLA
-160 LLDSLVEKLDYE
+160 LLDSLIDNLGYE
-172 KTGSFNRWMSL
+172 KEGSFNRWMSL

-225 MLSITVFSMAF
+225 MLSIIVFSMAF
-236 IALFALGMKL
+236 IVLFALTMKA
-246 CRVEV
+246 CRVDADKLRAFDV
-251 SRLGS
+251 SR
-256 FDLSCIGSG
+256 ISG
-265 EENGALRMTRKQLLA
+265 EQGGKLRMTRKQVLA
-280 CLIFVFAIAYSVVMA
+280 CLIFLFAIAYSVVMA
-295 FLSPD
+295 FLPAD
-300 SPVGRLLSVFDQCT
+300 SPLGQALSTFDQCT

-322 FFLLREE
+322 FFLLRED
-329 GKPLLD
+329 GKPLLNE
-335 AEQTFRRSVSW
+335 EQTFRSSISW

-364 PEFGVRGWLN
+364 PELGVRGWLN
-374 SLLEP
+374 ALMEP
-379 VFSGLPFPVFMLLI
+379 IFTGLPFPVFMLLI
-393 CLVSTICTNLFANAA
+393 CFVSTICTNVFANAA

-420 AITYGE
+420 AITYGD
-426 TLGINVT
+426 TIGINVT

-450 AAAGYVPLLL
+450 ASAGYVPLFL
-460 TRPCIQQNQKF
+460 TRPCIQKNQKF

-483 IALMAVV
+483 ILLMTVL

-496 IL
+496 LL

>member
-1 MSNLS
+1 MPDTGI
-6 EKRHSYLGYAVKLA
+6 KKQTYTAYIVKLLV
-20 AGLFLIFVFGWICPS
+20 GLFFIFVFGRVCPP
-35 WGGIAQTGI
+35 WGGITQTGI

-57 SNAEFGLIL
+57 SNSEFGLIL

-72 LAVLLTDAYTPNS
+72 LAVLLTDAYTPSS

-105 CQTIIDTGAGEFI
+105 CQTIISTGAGEFI
-118 AKWLLTR
+118 SKWLLTR
-125 KSLHGRPYL
+125 KVLRGKPYL

-139 FFASWVMGAFA
+139 FFAAWVMGAFA
-150 KIGGIVFVIA
+150 KIGGIVFVLA
-160 LLDSLVEKLDYE
+160 LLDSLIDNLGYE
-172 KTGSFNRWMSL
+172 KEGSFNRWMSL

-225 MLSITVFSMAF
+225 MLSIIVFSMAF
-236 IALFALGMKL
+236 IVLFALTMKA
-246 CRVEV
+246 CRVDADKLRAFDV
-251 SRLGS
+251 SR
-256 FDLSCIGSG
+256 ISG
-265 EENGALRMTRKQLLA
+265 EQGGKLRMTRKQVLA
-280 CLIFVFAIAYSVVMA
+280 CLIFLFAIAYSVVMA
-295 FLSPD
+295 FLPAD
-300 SPVGRLLSVFDQCT
+300 SPLGQALSTFDQCT

-322 FFLLREE
+322 FFLLRED
-329 GKPLLD
+329 GKPLLNE
-335 AEQTFRRSVSW
+335 EQTFRSSISW

-364 PEFGVRGWLN
+364 PELGVRGWLN
-374 SLLEP
+374 ALMEP
-379 VFSGLPFPVFMLLI
+379 IFTGLPFPVFMLLI
-393 CLVSTICTNLFANAA
+393 CFVSTICTNVFANAA

-420 AITYGE
+420 AITYGDAI
-426 TLGINVT
+426 GINVT

-450 AAAGYVPLLL
+450 ASAGYVPLFL
-460 TRPCIQQNQKF
+460 TRPCIQKNQKF

-483 IALMAVV
+483 ILLMTVL

-496 IL
+496 LL

>member
-1 MSNLS
+1 MPDTGI
-6 EKRHSYLGYAVKLA
+6 KKQTYTAYIVKLLV
-20 AGLFLIFVFGWICPS
+20 GLFFIFVFGRVCPP
-35 WGGIAQTGI
+35 WGGITQTGI

-57 SNAEFGLIL
+57 SNSEFGLIL

-72 LAVLLTDAYTPNS
+72 LAVLLTDAYTPSS

-105 CQTIIDTGAGEFI
+105 CQTIISTGAGEFI
-118 AKWLLTR
+118 SKWLLTR
-125 KSLHGRPYL
+125 KVLRGKPYL

-139 FFASWVMGAFA
+139 FFAAWVMGAFA
-150 KIGGIVFVIA
+150 KIGGIVFVLA
-160 LLDSLVEKLDYE
+160 LLDSLIDNLGYE
-172 KTGSFNRWMSL
+172 KEGSFNRWMSL

-225 MLSITVFSMAF
+225 MLSIIVFSMAF
-236 IALFALGMKL
+236 IVLFALTMKA
-246 CRVEV
+246 CRVDADKLRAFDV
-251 SRLGS
+251 SR
-256 FDLSCIGSG
+256 ISG
-265 EENGALRMTRKQLLA
+265 EQGGKLRMTRKQVLA
-280 CLIFVFAIAYSVVMA
+280 CLIFLFAIAYSVVMA
-295 FLSPD
+295 FLPAD
-300 SPVGRLLSVFDQCT
+300 SPLGQALSTFDQCT

-322 FFLLREE
+322 FFLLRED
-329 GKPLLD
+329 GKPLLNE
-335 AEQTFRRSVSW
+335 EQTFRSSISR

-364 PEFGVRGWLN
+364 PELGVRGWLN
-374 SLLEP
+374 ALMEP
-379 VFSGLPFPVFMLLI
+379 IFTGLPFPVFMLLI
-393 CLVSTICTNLFANAA
+393 CFVSTICTNVFANAA

-420 AITYGE
+420 AITYGD
-426 TLGINVT
+426 TIGINVT

-450 AAAGYVPLLL
+450 ASAGYVPLFL
-460 TRPCIQQNQKF
+460 TRPCIQKNQKF

-483 IALMAVV
+483 ILLMTVL

-496 IL
+496 LL

>member
-1 MSNLS
+1 MPDTGI
-6 EKRHSYLGYAVKLA
+6 KKQTYTAYIVKLLV
-20 AGLFLIFVFGWICPS
+20 GLFFIFVFGRVCPP
-35 WGGIAQTGI
+35 WGGITQTGI

-57 SNAEFGLIL
+57 SNSEFGLIL

-72 LAVLLTDAYTPNS
+72 LAVLLTDAYTPSS

-105 CQTIIDTGAGEFI
+105 CQTIISTGAGEFI
-118 AKWLLTR
+118 SKWLLTR
-125 KSLHGRPYL
+125 KVLRGKPYL

-139 FFASWVMGAFA
+139 FFAAWVMGAFA
-150 KIGGIVFVIA
+150 KIGGIVFVLA
-160 LLDSLVEKLDYE
+160 LLDSLIDNLGYE
-172 KTGSFNRWMSL
+172 KEGSFNRWMSL

-225 MLSITVFSMAF
+225 MLSIIVFSMAF
-236 IALFALGMKL
+236 IVLFALTMKA
-246 CRVEV
+246 CRVDADKLRVFDV
-251 SRLGS
+251 SR
-256 FDLSCIGSG
+256 ISG
-265 EENGALRMTRKQLLA
+265 EQGGKQRMTRKQVLA
-280 CLIFVFAIAYSVVMA
+280 CLMFLFAIAYSVVMA
-295 FLSPD
+295 FLPAGSPL
-300 SPVGRLLSVFDQCT
+300 GQALSTFDQCT
-314 WFILALVI
+314 WFILALAI
-322 FFLLREE
+322 FFLLRED
-329 GKPLLD
+329 GKPLLNE
-335 AEQTFRRSVSW
+335 EQTFRSSISW

-364 PEFGVRGWLN
+364 PELGVRGWLN
-374 SLLEP
+374 ALMEP
-379 VFSGLPFPVFMLLI
+379 IFTGLPFPVFMLLI
-393 CLVSTICTNLFANAA
+393 CFVSTICTNVFANAA

-420 AITYGE
+420 AITYGD
-426 TLGINVT
+426 TIGINVT

-450 AAAGYVPLLL
+450 ASAGYVPLFL
-460 TRPCIQQNQKF
+460 TRPCIQKNQKF

-483 IALMAVV
+483 ILLMTVL

-496 IL
+496 LL

>member
-1 MSNLS
+1 MPDTGI
-6 EKRHSYLGYAVKLA
+6 KKQTYTAYIVKLLV
-20 AGLFLIFVFGWICPS
+20 GLFFIFVFGWVCPP
-35 WGGIAQTGI
+35 WGGITQTGI

-57 SNAEFGLIL
+57 SNSEFGLIL

-72 LAVLLTDAYTPNS
+72 LAVLLTDAYTPSS

-105 CQTIIDTGAGEFI
+105 CQTIISTGAGEFI
-118 AKWLLTR
+118 SKWLLTR
-125 KSLHGRPYL
+125 KVLRGKPYL

-139 FFASWVMGAFA
+139 FFAAWVMGAFA
-150 KIGGIVFVIA
+150 KIGGIVFVLA
-160 LLDSLVEKLDYE
+160 LLDSLIDNLGYE
-172 KTGSFNRWMSL
+172 KEGSFNRWMSL

-225 MLSITVFSMAF
+225 MLSIIVFSMAF
-236 IALFALGMKL
+236 IVLFALTMKA
-246 CRVEV
+246 CRVDADKLRAFDV
-251 SRLGS
+251 SR
-256 FDLSCIGSG
+256 ISG
-265 EENGALRMTRKQLLA
+265 EQGGKLRMTRKQVLA
-280 CLIFVFAIAYSVVMA
+280 CLIFLFAIAYSVVMA
-295 FLSPD
+295 FLPAD
-300 SPVGRLLSVFDQCT
+300 SPLGQALSTFDQCT

-322 FFLLREE
+322 FFLLRED
-329 GKPLLD
+329 GKPLLNE
-335 AEQTFRRSVSW
+335 EQTFRSSISW

-364 PEFGVRGWLN
+364 PELGVRGWLN
-374 SLLEP
+374 ALMEP
-379 VFSGLPFPVFMLLI
+379 IFTGLPFPVFMLLI
-393 CLVSTICTNLFANAA
+393 CFVSTICTNVFANAA

-420 AITYGE
+420 AITYGD
-426 TLGINVT
+426 TIGINVT

-450 AAAGYVPLLL
+450 ASAGYVPLFL
-460 TRPCIQQNQKF
+460 TRPCIQKNQKF

-483 IALMAVV
+483 ILLMTVL

-496 IL
+496 LL

>member
-1 MSNLS
+1 MPDTGI
-6 EKRHSYLGYAVKLA
+6 KKQTYTAYIVKLLV
-20 AGLFLIFVFGWICPS
+20 GLFFIFVFGRVCPP
-35 WGGIAQTGI
+35 WGGITQTGI

-57 SNAEFGLIL
+57 SNSEFGLIL

-72 LAVLLTDAYTPNS
+72 LAVLLTDAYTPSS

-105 CQTIIDTGAGEFI
+105 CQTIISTGAGEFI
-118 AKWLLTR
+118 SKWLLTR
-125 KSLHGRPYL
+125 KVLRGKPYL

-139 FFASWVMGAFA
+139 FFAAWVMGAFA
-150 KIGGIVFVIA
+150 KIGGIVFVLA
-160 LLDSLVEKLDYE
+160 LLDSLIDNLGYE
-172 KTGSFNRWMSL
+172 KEGSFNRWMSL

-225 MLSITVFSMAF
+225 MLSIIVFSMAF
-236 IALFALGMKL
+236 IVLFALTMKA
-246 CRVEV
+246 CRVDADKLRAFDV
-251 SRLGS
+251 SR
-256 FDLSCIGSG
+256 ISG
-265 EENGALRMTRKQLLA
+265 EQGGKLRMTRKQVLA
-280 CLIFVFAIAYSVVMA
+280 CLIFLFAIAYSVGMA
-295 FLSPD
+295 FLPAD
-300 SPVGRLLSVFDQCT
+300 SPLGQALSTFDQCT

-322 FFLLREE
+322 FFLLRED
-329 GKPLLD
+329 GKPLLNE
-335 AEQTFRRSVSW
+335 EQTFRSSISW

-364 PEFGVRGWLN
+364 PELGVRGWLN
-374 SLLEP
+374 ALMEP
-379 VFSGLPFPVFMLLI
+379 IFTGLPFPVFMLLI
-393 CLVSTICTNLFANAA
+393 CFVSTICTNVFANAA

-420 AITYGE
+420 AITYGD
-426 TLGINVT
+426 TIGINVT

-450 AAAGYVPLLL
+450 ASAGYVPLFL
-460 TRPCIQQNQKF
+460 TRPCIQKNQKF

-483 IALMAVV
+483 ILLMTVL

-496 IL
+496 LL

>member
-1 MSNLS
+1 MPDTGI
-6 EKRHSYLGYAVKLA
+6 KKQTYTAYIVKLLV
-20 AGLFLIFVFGWICPS
+20 GLFFIFVFGRVCPP
-35 WGGIAQTGI
+35 WGGITQTGI

-57 SNAEFGLIL
+57 SNSEFGLIL

-72 LAVLLTDAYTPNS
+72 LAVLLTDAYTPSS

-105 CQTIIDTGAGEFI
+105 CQTIISTGAGEFI
-118 AKWLLTR
+118 SKWLLTR
-125 KSLHGRPYL
+125 KVLRGKPYL

-139 FFASWVMGAFA
+139 FFAAWVMGAFA
-150 KIGGIVFVIA
+150 KIGGIVFVLA
-160 LLDSLVEKLDYE
+160 LLDSLIDNLGYE
-172 KTGSFNRWMSL
+172 KEGSFNRWMSL

-225 MLSITVFSMAF
+225 MLSIIAFSMAF
-236 IALFALGMKL
+236 IVLFALTMKA
-246 CRVEV
+246 CRVDADKLRAFDV
-251 SRLGS
+251 SR
-256 FDLSCIGSG
+256 ISG
-265 EENGALRMTRKQLLA
+265 EQGGKLRMTRKQVLA
-280 CLIFVFAIAYSVVMA
+280 CLMFLFAIAYSVVMA
-295 FLSPD
+295 FLPAD
-300 SPVGRLLSVFDQCT
+300 SPLGQALSTFDQCT
-314 WFILALVI
+314 WFILALAI
-322 FFLLREE
+322 FFLLRED
-329 GKPLLD
+329 GKPLLNE
-335 AEQTFRRSVSW
+335 EQTFRSSISW

-364 PEFGVRGWLN
+364 PELGVRGWLN
-374 SLLEP
+374 ALMEP
-379 VFSGLPFPVFMLLI
+379 IFTGLPFPVFMLLI
-393 CLVSTICTNLFANAA
+393 CFVSTICTNVFANAA

-420 AITYGE
+420 AITYGD
-426 TLGINVT
+426 TIGINVT

-450 AAAGYVPLLL
+450 ASAGYVPLFL
-460 TRPCIQQNQKF
+460 TRPCIQKNQKF

-483 IALMAVV
+483 ILLMTVL

-496 IL
+496 LL